1 VPFSDQAS
9 DDCRELDDS
18 SDDDGAI
25 DPKSVSLT
33 QRKSRSNKLEQII
46 YYGESNPIAHELLQV
61 KLCFS
66 DIHKYRRA
74 LTNYHIV
81 NQSSGGARN

>member
-33 QRKSRSNKLEQII
+33 QRKSRSKKLEQII
-46 YYGESNPIAHELLQV
+46 YYDESNPIAHELLQV

-66 DIHKYRRA
+66 DIHQYKRA

-81 NQSSGGARN
+81 NKEKNSAL